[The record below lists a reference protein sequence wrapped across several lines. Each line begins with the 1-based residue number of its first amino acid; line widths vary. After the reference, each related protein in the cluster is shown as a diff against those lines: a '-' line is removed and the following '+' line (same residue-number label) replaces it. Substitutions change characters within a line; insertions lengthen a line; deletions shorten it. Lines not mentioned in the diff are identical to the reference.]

1 MGDRQISLNIYD
13 EWLRDESDAAAIVM
27 RQLLEPVGGKDSV
40 IFPPTYASPP
50 GKKDEEWTGYN
61 IDRFNDGHSVCQ
73 IDSVG
78 SQANRM
84 EPIFKKGECS
94 KLIPQVIIKAGDRE
108 VNLLDAGHRAA
119 DAIVR
124 FSTLS
129 DELKDAFSKY
139 QNGGNAD
146 ALAKIAPT
154 SIVFGS
160 WDSRGTQAKLPRIV
174 GSVIRAY
181 DVDVLHRSAQ
191 YSTIA
196 GEIIEGGE
204 AEVIESGPKAELGLA
219 HVPAVRKH
227 GGIRVRGDIRRDATL
242 NLAAIRALKGL
253 DGGMTLKLR
262 RYILGLALVAITWPQ
277 ETFLRE
283 GCQLVPDQKHPVEWQ
298 VVRSDGSREAFSLQH
313 SEAINFAQ
321 MASAEFGV
329 GSSRTGTFDSKAAK
343 KAIDDSNSKKRKTS
357 RQIPEEQANEG

>member
-1 MGDRQISLNIYD
+1 MSDQKISLNIYD
-13 EWLRDESDAAAIVM
+13 EWLRDESDVAAIVM
-27 RQLLEPVGGKDSV
+27 RQWLEPVGGKDSV
-40 IFPPTYASPP
+40 IFPPTYAPPP
-50 GKKDEEWTGYN
+50 GVRDEEWIGYN
-61 IDRFNDGHSVCQ
+61 IDSLSDGHNVCQ

-84 EPIFKKGECS
+84 EPIFKNGVYS
-94 KLIPQVIIKAGDRE
+94 KLVPQVIIKAGDRE
-108 VNLLDAGHRAA
+108 INLLDAGHRAA

-129 DELKDAFSKY
+129 EELKDAFGKY
-139 QNGGNAD
+139 RNSGNAD

-160 WDSRGTQAKLPRIV
+160 WDSRATQAKLPRIV

-191 YSTIA
+191 YMTIA

-204 AEVIESGPKAELGLA
+204 AEVATTGPKAQLGLA

-227 GGIRVRGDIRRDATL
+227 GGVRVRGEIRRDATL
-242 NLAAIRALKGL
+242 NLTAVRALKSS
-253 DGGMTLKLR
+253 DDGMTLKLR

-283 GCQLVPDQKHPVEWQ
+283 GCLLVTDPKHPAEWQLV
-298 VVRSDGSREAFSLQH
+298 RNDGSREAFSLQH
-313 SEAINFAQ
+313 SEAIDFAG
-321 MASAEFGV
+321 MAAEEFGV
-329 GSSRTGTFDSKAAK
+329 GTSRTGTFDSKAAK
-343 KAIDDSNSKKRKTS
+343 KAIADASSKKKKTS
-357 RQIPEEQANEG
+357 LEAKEEQTNEG